1 MYHAT
6 CDTRRTTH
14 NMIMASAA
22 VDAADVVIVGAGP
35 AGSLAAFRLARAG
48 ARVAIV
54 DGSHPREKP
63 CGGGVTGR
71 ALALVA
77 DAFAVAELPT
87 RSIRAARFV
96 DTPSARSVEVTL
108 EGKAL
113 VVASRAEFDGRL
125 LDAARQAGAH
135 FVPARALDVTRE
147 AGTFV
152 VRTSTER
159 VTAPVLIGA
168 DGANS
173 LVRRRL
179 AQPFSRAELSIATG
193 YFAHGATGDEV
204 IIELS
209 GDPPG
214 YLWSFPRPGHLAVG
228 ICAQAD
234 EGASVAD
241 LRARAARWI
250 RQLALASGGQLVPYA
265 WPIPSLSAAGFGSL
279 AVSGPGWLL
288 AGDAAGLVDPI
299 TREGIYF
306 ALRSGE
312 LAAAAVLSG
321 GASHLRYRERIHDEI
336 ATDLALA
343 ARYKAG
349 FFRPRFTRLFIDAL
363 RDSRGISQVMAE
375 LVAGRCAYSTL
386 KWSLI
391 RTFEI
396 RLAWLLLTST

>member
-6 CDTRRTTH
+6 CGTHRTWH
-14 NMIMASAA
+14 NVTMGSAA
-22 VDAADVVIVGAGP
+22 VNAADVVIVGAGP

-48 ARVAIV
+48 ARVALV

-71 ALALVA
+71 AMALAA
-77 DAFAVAELPT
+77 DAFAVAELPS
-87 RSIRAARFV
+87 RSIRAVRFV
-96 DTPSARSVEVTL
+96 DAASARSVEVPL
-108 EGKAL
+108 DGEAL
-113 VVASRAEFDGRL
+113 LVASRAQFDGRL
-125 LDAARQAGAH
+125 LDAARHAGAH
-135 FVPARALDVTRE
+135 FVQARALDVTRE
-147 AGTFV
+147 SGTFV
-152 VRTSTER
+152 VRTSAGP
-159 VTAPVLIGA
+159 VTAPLLVGA

-173 LVRRRL
+173 LVRRRM
-179 AQPFSRAELSIATG
+179 AQPFARAELSIATG

-209 GDPPG
+209 SDPPG

-234 EGASVAD
+234 EGDSVAD
-241 LRARAARWI
+241 LRTRAATWI
-250 RQLALASGGQLVPYA
+250 RQLALANGGRLVPYS

-279 AVSGPGWLL
+279 TVSGPGWFL

-312 LAAAAVLSG
+312 LAAAAALSG
-321 GASHLRYRERIHDEI
+321 GASHLRYRERVHDEI

-349 FFRPRFTRLFIDAL
+349 FFRPRFTRLFIDAI
-363 RDSRGISQVMAE
+363 RNSPGISEVVAE
-375 LVAGRCAYSTL
+375 LVAGRRAYSTL

-391 RTFEI
+391 RTLEI